1 MRANTPAVR
10 AGTPVPRRPGPLL
23 LLPNKRESS
32 PIQQRRSSIGCS
44 ATSSPA
50 KILVFQR
57 AHAPVVE
64 NTPLPEETLR
74 TLRHTRS
81 LFLCCRNLLSFSNIR
96 YLEYMT
102 QLTSLNVHMNSIS
115 RIECLGHLQHLTELD
130 ISANELRA
138 VDEDAFKGLRQLK
151 RLNLS
156 SNFLTSINSFQ
167 HLPCLEWLSLSF
179 NELTD
184 LRGLR
189 RLPCPKL
196 LLHLDIC
203 GNKIATLSELESSL
217 ENCRDLQDLRV
228 ETPRASIGLPTLP
241 QQLRLRENPF
251 CVAQPNYA
259 ERLLQLLP
267 RLFALNGVPCGYD
280 PTRDGMQID
289 RTVTDNHNEQ
299 IESQEL
305 DLSSPIVVS
314 PHVTPQPRNT
324 DLLPCVTTAL
334 NTSKVSESMT
344 YTESSSTGAS
354 SSDSNDSSSYS
365 KDVGGRNSSS
375 PQCRSKR
382 ISRAVVTNVSIPPYK
397 EFHVSSVEEEILQKN
412 ILAKEEHI
420 EHLEQKFM
428 RAQEQLSLRVALE
441 EDLRRNLNDVRQ
453 AHVALTESASN
464 EKKLLCRQISA
475 LKDEL
480 SRRSEETAILQR
492 RNRVELEEQ
501 TNALRNDL
509 LKQKKESAASLKR
522 MSEELSKVRKL
533 SNDRVTELNT
543 RLDDAIQ
550 QNEWLEKQNEVT
562 QNHMKKLQN
571 DLLGCRTSLLSCEK
585 ELHLSEEIYR
595 LQLDELLVRRRLES
609 AMWIDLFASL
619 GRHVQVLHH
628 EYESIVIKHRSYQK
642 SWEEY
647 TASLQQHYREALLQ
661 VQATRVTSPIHKDV
675 GCDPIF
681 AVIQQEEN
689 EKQQREKE
697 NMEELRQLKDAL
709 SIVRQ
714 SEHLLS
720 RENERLLACVTEKER
735 ELAVMSQQKQDS
747 DLSVQQMK
755 ENMDRERDN
764 LLRTLHNLRE
774 TIEKKDLALDE
785 LEAEAKL
792 KIDEKR
798 SVIAKLEERLEDAEE
813 AAANHHHET
822 ARLRRVEEELR
833 RVKEELWVAKKEQQE
848 ATTPPPL
855 PPPPPQQQLTELIEA
870 LDDTKQKLASSMVR
884 EHQQT
889 VKLMRAVEALTVV
902 REQLARVGEANTRL
916 TRELSEKEAS
926 LRLAESEQQ
935 RLQAQWREAQE
946 ATRVRQRATLQA
958 LSHIIMEGDESKT

>member
-1 MRANTPAVR
+1 MRTNTPGVR
-10 AGTPVPRRPGPLL
+10 AGTPVPHRPGPLL

-44 ATSSPA
+44 ATLSPA
-50 KILVFQR
+50 KTLVFQR

-74 TLRHTRS
+74 TLRHTRN

-102 QLTSLNVHMNSIS
+102 QLNSLNVHMNGIS

-138 VDEDAFKGLRQLK
+138 VDEGAFKGLRQLK

-156 SNFLTSINSFQ
+156 SNFLTSINGFQ
-167 HLPCLEWLSLSF
+167 HLPSLEWLSLSF

-189 RLPCPKL
+189 LLPCPKL
-196 LLHLDIC
+196 LLHLDVC
-203 GNKIATLSELESSL
+203 GNKIATLSELEGSL

-228 ETPRASIGLPTLP
+228 ETPRASLGLPTLP
-241 QQLRLRENPF
+241 QQLQLRENPF
-251 CVAQPNYA
+251 CAAEPNYA
-259 ERLLQLLP
+259 ERLLQRLP
-267 RLFALNGVPCGYD
+267 RLFVLNGVPCGYD
-280 PTRDGMQID
+280 PTTDVTQMD
-289 RTVTDNHNEQ
+289 RTVVTNHNEWL
-299 IESQEL
+299 ESQVL
-305 DLSSPIVVS
+305 DMTSPTIVS
-314 PHVTPQPRNT
+314 PHVTIQQHNT
-324 DLLPCVTTAL
+324 EILPCAATAM
-334 NTSKVSESMT
+334 NTSKASESMT
-344 YTESSSTGAS
+344 CTESSSTGAS
-354 SSDSNDSSSYS
+354 SSDSKGSSGNS
-365 KDVGGRNSSS
+365 KDLGGRS
-375 PQCRSKR
+375 PSPPQWRSKR
-382 ISRAVVTNVSIPPYK
+382 VSRAVITKVSIPPYK
-397 EFHVSSVEEEILQKN
+397 EMHVSSVEEEILQKN
-412 ILAKEEHI
+412 IQAKEEHI
-420 EHLEQKFM
+420 EDLELKFV

-441 EDLRRNLNDVRQ
+441 EDLRRNLDDLRQ
-453 AHVALTESASN
+453 AHLALTESASN
-464 EKKLLCRQISA
+464 EKKLLCRQVAA

-501 TNALRNDL
+501 TNALRTNL
-509 LKQKKESAASLKR
+509 LKQKKESDTTIKR
-522 MSEELSKVRKL
+522 INEELTKLRKV

-543 RLDDAIQ
+543 RLDVVIQ
-550 QNEWLEKQNEVT
+550 QKEWLEKQSELT
-562 QNHMKKLQN
+562 QFQVKKLQKE
-571 DLLGCRTSLLSCEK
+571 LQSCRIDLLSCEK
-585 ELHLSEEIYR
+585 ELHLSEEMYR
-595 LQLDELLVRRRLES
+595 LQLDELLARRRLES
-609 AMWIDLFASL
+609 TVWTDLLASA
-619 GRHVQVLHH
+619 GAHVRVIHY
-628 EYESIVIKHRSYQK
+628 EYKSLVVNHRNYQK

-647 TASLQQHYREALLQ
+647 TASLQQHYREALLEA
-661 VQATRVTSPIHKDV
+661 QATRVTLPIRKDV

-681 AVIQQEEN
+681 AVIQEE
-689 EKQQREKE
+689 EKENQQREKE
-697 NMEELRQLKDAL
+697 NMEELKQLQDAL

-720 RENERLLACVTEKER
+720 RENERLLRSVTEKER
-735 ELAVMSQQKQDS
+735 ELAVMMQQQQDS
-747 DLSVQQMK
+747 ELAVRQMK
-755 ENMDRERDN
+755 ENMDHERDN

-798 SVIAKLEERLEDAEE
+798 TVIAKLEERLEDAEE

-822 ARLRRVEEELR
+822 ARLRRVEEELQ
-833 RVKEELWVAKKEQQE
+833 RVKEELWATKQQQQKE
-848 ATTPPPL
+848 ATTPKQQH
-855 PPPPPQQQLTELIEA
+855 QQQLTELIEA

-889 VKLMRAVEALTVV
+889 VKLMRAVEALTLV

-926 LRLAESEQQ
+926 LRLAESERQ
-935 RLQAQWREAQE
+935 RLQAQWRETQE

-958 LSHIIMEGDESKT
+958 LSHIIMEHDEMEK